1 MKIIEIMI
9 IGRSSFSEEEV
20 RGRVVKIDV
29 EGMCLDDAPSCE
41 EVHNDLNDVIAE
53 TMYDVMTP
61 EQQEAEVE
69 K

>member
-9 IGRSSFSEEEV
+9 IGRSSFSDGHV

-29 EGMCLDDAPSCE
+29 EGMCLDDAPSCKKA
-41 EVHNDLNDVIAE
+41 HDDLSDVIGE

-61 EQQEAEVE
+61 EEQKAEEE